1 MKEIITIL
9 SLLILTIGCKS
20 PKYTAKTKADLSKL
34 CVYEFPY
41 NPLPIDVK
49 RDTTIIY
56 NVIIKRDSIDCTDKQ
71 GIQYVDVLVPA
82 DTITITETI
91 TVDNP
96 AQSFY
101 ILELEHR
108 KEVLQT
114 DLRKSLATRNKL
126 WVLIVIL
133 AMVLTY
139 RLFR

>member
-1 MKEIITIL
+1 MTRY
-9 SLLILTIGCKS
+9 LILLLAISLVGCKS
-20 PKYTAKTKADLSKL
+20 PQYTAKTKADLSKL

-49 RDTTIIY
+49 RDTIIIN

-71 GIQYVDVLVPA
+71 GSQYADVLVPA
-82 DTITITETI
+82 DTITKTEPI

-114 DLRKSLATRNKL
+114 DVRK
-126 WVLIVIL
+126 
-133 AMVLTY
+133 
-139 RLFR
+139 